1 MKYRRLGSTG
11 IKVSELSLGTNN
23 FGTEVDQQT
32 SARIMKKAVD
42 VGINMID
49 TANVYAQGRSEELI
63 GKAIWD
69 DRDELLIA
77 TKVGINRIQPHY
89 GGLSRKHIMW
99 QVRKSLERLQTD
111 YIDFYCLH
119 VYDLETPLEETLR
132 TMDYLVKQGRV
143 RYVACSNFTIA
154 QLEEAR
160 EICER
165 LDLEKFVTVQ
175 PPYNLLLRG
184 IEMDLLPYCQEK
196 GLGVLTYS
204 PLAGGLL
211 TGKYKQGEPPPKGSR
226 AALNRGFWEETKKQ
240 TDFSA
245 LARLLAIA
253 NDSKLPLRN
262 LSLAWVMRKPT
273 VTALI
278 AGASNPEQVEENYLA
293 LEAKVPEDVLRML
306 DEAHS

>member
-1 MKYRRLGSTG
+1 LKYRRLGSTG

-119 VYDLETPLEETLR
+119 VYDTETPLEETLR
-132 TMDYLVKQGRV
+132 TMDYLIKQGRV

-160 EICER
+160 EVCER
-165 LDLEKFVTVQ
+165 LDLEKFVTIQ

-184 IEMDLLPYCQEK
+184 IERDLLPYCQEK

-211 TGKYKQGEPPPKGSR
+211 TGKYKQGEPPPQGSR
-226 AALNRGFWEETKKQ
+226 AALNRGFWEEMKKQ
-240 TDFSA
+240 TDFST

-253 NDSKLPLRN
+253 NDSNLPLRN

-293 LEAKVPEDVLRML
+293 LQAKVPEDVLRML